1 MTPKRDT
8 GSLRKKTVM
17 PMRLTCELIEYK
29 LTHLGPKKIKT
40 LLERQE
46 TGQYLLNRDGALQ
59 KVTDECRACAQV
71 NAGKTKLGP
80 GV

>member
-1 MTPKRDT
+1 
-8 GSLRKKTVM
+8 
-17 PMRLTCELIEYK
+17 MRLTCELIEYLHK
-29 LTHLGPKKIKT
+29 LTHLGPKTIKT